1 MVPMSAMTVQSQTMK
16 NSGPM
21 DAAHEAH
28 LARILTRL
36 TADLRA
42 KYEAGQ
48 AEHGGNLWEKP
59 GMLEQAYAEVL
70 DLAVYLLTAMEQ
82 RDQRRTITGRDV

>member
-1 MVPMSAMTVQSQTMK
+1 
-16 NSGPM
+16 M

-28 LARILTRL
+28 LSRITTQF

-48 AEHGGNLWEKP
+48 QEHGGNLWEKP
-59 GMLEQAYAEVL
+59 GMLENAIAEAI
-70 DLAVYLLTAMEQ
+70 DLVTYLYTL
-82 RDQRRTITGRDV
+82 RDQRDRAFTPTGRD

>member
-1 MVPMSAMTVQSQTMK
+1 MTTEQ
-16 NSGPM
+16 
-21 DAAHEAH
+21 DAH
-28 LARILTRL
+28 LARITARL

-48 AEHGGNLWEKP
+48 QEHGGNLWEKP

-70 DLAVYLLTAMEQ
+70 DLATYLLTLMEQ
-82 RDQRRTITGRDV
+82 RDSRTRITGRDV